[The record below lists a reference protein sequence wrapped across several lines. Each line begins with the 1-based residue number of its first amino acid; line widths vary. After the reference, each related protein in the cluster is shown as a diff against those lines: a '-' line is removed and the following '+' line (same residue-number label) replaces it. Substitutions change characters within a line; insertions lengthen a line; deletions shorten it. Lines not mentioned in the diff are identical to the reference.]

1 MKNWIVTHT
10 SDTKTFKKTEINGTS
25 YTDAYVN
32 FSVKYPDEMI
42 TEIIEKEN

>member
-10 SDTKTFKKTEINGTS
+10 SDMENFKETEICGTS

-42 TEIIEKEN
+42 TELKEV